1 MWRHHGKL
9 RGVVALP
16 RVTQG
21 TSKQGPLG
29 FRGPTPVGGL
39 CKIRGPSLGSSHLL
53 QKEGMTSHLL

>member
-1 MWRHHGKL
+1 M
-9 RGVVALP
+9 ALP